1 MKKVLLI
8 VMLSILGLW
17 TASAGLSD
25 WFFCQVK
32 SEEVVISLKKTEWFY
47 KCKDTIASLESLIL
61 STAQDVMTIQ
71 TYINRWRD
79 RDYWLRVKREKI
91 TSLERYQFV
100 RKNIIEN
107 MKTFEDNLV
116 IKSIRYFV
124 LAITPYKLN
133 LQRSLVKIDAM
144 SWSLTSPLI
153 VYRTLLNEQVVTIEA
168 LGTVKTIDE
177 LIPLLTKYIYL
188 KKEIV
193 WRYE

>member
-8 VMLSILGLW
+8 VVLSILGLW

-47 KCKDTIASLESLIL
+47 KCKDTIVSLESLIL
-61 STAQDVMTIQ
+61 QTAKDLMTVQ

-116 IKSIRYFV
+116 LKSIRYFV
-124 LAITPYKLN
+124 IAITPYKIN

-144 SWSLTSPLI
+144 SWTLTSPLI
-153 VYRTLLNEQVVTIEA
+153 VYRTLLHEQVATIEA
-168 LGTVKTIDE
+168 LSQSKTIDE
-177 LIPLLTKYIYL
+177 IVPLLTKYIYL

>member
-8 VMLSILGLW
+8 VVLSILGLW
-17 TASAGLSD
+17 TASAGLLD

-47 KCKDTIASLESLIL
+47 KCKDTIVSLESLIL
-61 STAQDVMTIQ
+61 QTAKDLMTVQ

-91 TSLERYQFV
+91 TSIERYQFV

-116 IKSIRYFV
+116 LKSIRYFV
-124 LAITPYKLN
+124 IAITPYKLN

-144 SWSLTSPLI
+144 SWTLTSPLI
-153 VYRTLLNEQVVTIEA
+153 VYRTLLHEQVATIEA
-168 LGTVKTIDE
+168 LSQSKTIDE
-177 LIPLLTKYIYL
+177 IVPLLTKYIYL
-188 KKEIV
+188 KKEIS

>member
-1 MKKVLLI
+1 MKKILLI
-8 VMLSILGLW
+8 GILSILGLW

-47 KCKDTIASLESLIL
+47 KCKDTISSLESLIL

-133 LQRSLVKIDAM
+133 LQRSLIKIDAM

-168 LGTVKTIDE
+168 LSTVKTIDE

>member
-8 VMLSILGLW
+8 VVLSILGLW

-47 KCKDTIASLESLIL
+47 KCKDTIVSLESLIL
-61 STAQDVMTIQ
+61 QTAKDLMTVQ

-116 IKSIRYFV
+116 LKSIRYFV
-124 LAITPYKLN
+124 IAITPYKIN

-144 SWSLTSPLI
+144 SWTLTSPLI
-153 VYRTLLNEQVVTIEA
+153 VYRTLLHEQVATIEA
-168 LGTVKTIDE
+168 LSQSKTIDE
-177 LIPLLTKYIYL
+177 IVPLLTKYIYL
-188 KKEIV
+188 KKEIS

>member
-8 VMLSILGLW
+8 GVLSILGLW

-47 KCKDTIASLESLIL
+47 KCNDTISSLESLIL

-107 MKTFEDNLV
+107 MKNFKVNLV
-116 IKSIRYFV
+116 NKSI
-124 LAITPYKLN
+124 T
-133 LQRSLVKIDAM
+133 
-144 SWSLTSPLI
+144 
-153 VYRTLLNEQVVTIEA
+153 
-168 LGTVKTIDE
+168 
-177 LIPLLTKYIYL
+177 
-188 KKEIV
+188 
-193 WRYE
+193 